1 MGREETRRPDMEEGD
16 STVTTSPTLS
26 QAVLLCVP
34 HSLGHCGRAKCI
46 YLCIPYKALIVMA
59 MTTGQRA
66 GQSVPLGQH

>member
-16 STVTTSPTLS
+16 STVTMCPTLS

-34 HSLGHCGRAKCI
+34 HSLSHCGWAKCI

-59 MTTGQRA
+59 TTTGQRA